1 MHNIGGSLFP
11 NLAEALADLGQIGS
25 LPLPRQVDEPAHC
38 REDIFVLTG
47 EDRHSRPWRSL
58 FDGRHSC
65 AP

>member
-1 MHNIGGSLFP
+1 MHVTSRILGP
-11 NLAEALADLGQIGS
+11 NLAKALADLGRIGS

-47 EDRHSRPWRSL
+47 EDRDARPWPSR